1 MIQCKIKHWVYGI
14 ELQDKTSNEA
24 ETLKQFIWKRK
35 TFLVLAILLLFSI
48 LIIGI
53 KTIVAQGQGRP
64 IPPLLPNDTP
74 AYQMINDATSTPN
87 APDATQIAEYSKTV
101 YPTPTEIPISKYT
114 DLSPSLND
122 QDKFQILVKHSDGTY
137 EQFTVGPLRSYIVLL
152 NELPDYIIAALPL
165 QPGDEIIAWQGPAY
179 LHPVI
184 IETESSTATQSI
196 MIHPTEIL
204 PTPMPYPYP

>member
-1 MIQCKIKHWVYGI
+1 M
-14 ELQDKTSNEA
+14 
-24 ETLKQFIWKRK
+24 
-35 TFLVLAILLLFSI
+35 VLAILLLFSI

-64 IPPLLPNDTP
+64 IPPVLPNDTP

-122 QDKFQILVKHSDGTY
+122 QDKFIILVKHSDGTY

-165 QPGDEIIAWQGPAY
+165 QPGDEIIAWLGTCLSYIQ
-179 LHPVI
+179 LLLK
-184 IETESSTATQSI
+184 QN
-196 MIHPTEIL
+196 
-204 PTPMPYPYP
+204 YPQQHNR